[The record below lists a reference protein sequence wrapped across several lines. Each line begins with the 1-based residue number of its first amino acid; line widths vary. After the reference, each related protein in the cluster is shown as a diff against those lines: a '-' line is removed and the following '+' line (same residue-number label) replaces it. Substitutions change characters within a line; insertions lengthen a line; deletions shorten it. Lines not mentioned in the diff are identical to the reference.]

1 MDYTVPTLSTR
12 HLIVGLIMT
21 VGLQVGSASASDD
34 RSNKLDATIKHLVEE
49 AYRLGA
55 SVDTILK
62 VCKTNPKCIR
72 YAQGLTAGE
81 SESTRPVAQRLSI
94 AL

>member
-21 VGLQVGSASASDD
+21 VGLQVGSASAADD
-34 RSNKLDATIKHLVEE
+34 YRNLDAAIKHLVEE

-72 YAQGLTAGE
+72 YAKGLTAGE
-81 SESTRPVAQRLSI
+81 SESTRPVDQRLSI

>member
-21 VGLQVGSASASDD
+21 VGLQVGSLNATERAND
-34 RSNKLDATIKHLVEE
+34 LDATIKHLVEE

-72 YAQGLTAGE
+72 YAKGLTAGE

>member
-21 VGLQVGSASASDD
+21 VGLQVGSASAADD
-34 RSNKLDATIKHLVEE
+34 LDATIKHLVEE

-72 YAQGLTAGE
+72 YAKGLTAGE
-81 SESTRPVAQRLSI
+81 SESTRPVGQRLSI

>member
-12 HLIVGLIMT
+12 HLIVGLIIT
-21 VGLQVGSASASDD
+21 VGLQVGSVSADD
-34 RSNKLDATIKHLVEE
+34 DLDATIKHLVEE

-62 VCKTNPKCIR
+62 VCKTNPKCIKH
-72 YAQGLTAGE
+72 AKGLTAGE
-81 SESTRPVAQRLSI
+81 SESTRPVDQRLSI